1 MIPYLKNNLVFRI
14 ASADA
19 ISKFKNAQAQSFLQV
34 SRKELRFDE
43 ASKEAVLLEFDRFS
57 HLIFRVE
64 RVLASMEP
72 TKLSSSLI
80 KVINHMFVEEFGT
93 IESIITNNPAIFKN
107 HILKFVNLIHTY
119 TLELYDDILSNSLS
133 NTTPKGFEK
142 FVSDV
147 NNYLQHFMVC
157 MHEFNNNVIV
167 DSKKSFL
174 CITDFC
180 INISSVRPIEEICLK
195 RAQFFISNGSSRSFT
210 LKNYS
215 QKEDIFDML
224 SHSFLKHDII
234 LIKEEHHEECL
245 EAA

>member
-1 MIPYLKNNLVFRI
+1 MIPYLKNNLIFRI

-34 SRKELRFDE
+34 SRKELMFDE
-43 ASKEAVLLEFDRFS
+43 SSKEAVLLEFDRFS

-72 TKLSSSLI
+72 TQISSSLV
-80 KVINHMFVEEFGT
+80 KVINHMFLEEFGT
-93 IESIITNNPAIFKN
+93 IESIISNNPAIFKN
-107 HILKFVNLIHTY
+107 RVPNYVSMIHNY
-119 TLELYDDILSNSLS
+119 TLNLYEAVLSASLS

-142 FVSDV
+142 FVHEV

-157 MHEFNNNVIV
+157 MHEFNNNMII
-167 DSKKSFL
+167 KSEKAFL

-180 INISSVRPIEEICLK
+180 INISEVKPIEAISLK
-195 RAQFFISNGSSRSFT
+195 RAQFFISNGCSPSFI

-215 QKEDIFDML
+215 SKDDIFDTL
-224 SHSFLKHDII
+224 ASSFSEHGIV
-234 LIKEEHHEECL
+234 LIKEEYEECL

>member
-34 SRKELRFDE
+34 SRKELMFDE
-43 ASKEAVLLEFDRFS
+43 SAKEAVLLEFDRFS

-72 TKLSSSLI
+72 TQISSSLI
-80 KVINHMFVEEFGT
+80 RVINHMFLEEFAT
-93 IESIITNNPAIFKN
+93 IESVISSNPAIFKN
-107 HILKFVNLIHTY
+107 NVPSYVNMIHTY
-119 TLELYDDILSNSLS
+119 TRNMYENVLCTALS
-133 NTTPKGFEK
+133 NTTPKAFEK
-142 FVSDV
+142 FAHDV

-157 MHEFNNNVIV
+157 MHEFNNNVII
-167 DSKKSFL
+167 KSEKAFL

-180 INISSVRPIEEICLK
+180 INISEIKLIEEMSLR
-195 RAQFFISNGSSRSFT
+195 RAHFFISNGCSKSFI

-215 QKEDIFDML
+215 QKEDIFDTL
-224 SHSFLKHDII
+224 VSSFSKHDIV
-234 LIKEEHHEECL
+234 LSKEEYEEECL

>member
-34 SRKELRFDE
+34 SRKELKFDE
-43 ASKEAVLLEFDRFS
+43 SAKEAVLLEFDRFS

-72 TKLSSSLI
+72 TSISSSLI
-80 KVINHMFVEEFGT
+80 KVINHMFAEEFGT
-93 IESIITNNPAIFKN
+93 IESVIASNPAIFRN
-107 HILKFVNLIHTY
+107 NIPHYVSMIHGY
-119 TLELYDDILSNSLS
+119 TLSPYENVLSQSLS

-142 FVSDV
+142 FVQDV

-157 MHEFNNNVIV
+157 MHEFNNNIIV
-167 DSKKSFL
+167 KSEKAFL

-180 INISSVRPIEEICLK
+180 INISETKLIEEISLK
-195 RAQFFISNGSSRSFT
+195 RAHFFISNGCSKTFI

-215 QKEDIFDML
+215 QKEDIFDTL
-224 SHSFLKHDII
+224 VSSFSKHDII
-234 LIKEEHHEECL
+234 LLKEEYEEECL